1 MVRTDI
7 EPDILLLCT
16 RVTKSTKEEKANLRR
31 LLQHLKNTLND
42 KRIMGAY
49 SLIQLCTWVDAAYG
63 VHPNL
68 KIHNGGCM
76 SFGYG
81 IPHCKSR
88 KQKLNKKSSTET
100 KVVGVSD
107 YLTYNIWI
115 YLFMGSQ
122 GYDIKQNILFQDN
135 QSAINMEK
143 NGKKIF
149 TGNYRNIDIDFS
161 FLRTGLNATKH
172 QQHTTAQNTCQQIFL

>member
-1 MVRTDI
+1 MGKD
-7 EPDILLLCT
+7 
-16 RVTKSTKEEKANLRR
+16 KLR
-31 LLQHLKNTLND
+31 
-42 KRIMGAY
+42 
-49 SLIQLCTWVDAAYG
+49 QLCKWVDAAYG
-63 VHPNL
+63 VHPDL
-68 KIHNGGCM
+68 KSHTGGCM

-81 IPHCKSR
+81 IVHCKSS
-88 KQKLNKKSSTET
+88 KKKLNTKSSTEA

-107 YLTYNIWI
+107 YIPYNIWI
-115 YLFMGSQ
+115 CLFMGAQ

-172 QQHTTAQNTCQQIFL
+172 Q